1 MAIVNDELKAELR
14 SRFAEALTG
23 DVELRLV
30 VRPGSAASGLLVLP
44 GTVECES
51 CGPLREVAEALADV
65 SEHITLVVAERGE
78 GEAPVLEI
86 ARPGEPARVTFK
98 GFPGGYEFGTLID
111 AIERVSKRESSLS
124 ADTLAALGSLE
135 SDVEL
140 MVFVTP
146 TCPYCPSAASMANR
160 LALASARITATTVE
174 ANEFAELSARFGVRG
189 VPQTVVNQKG
199 VFVGALPEDAFV
211 EQVLRHAAA
220 SPATV

>member
-1 MAIVNDELKAELR
+1 MAIVTEELKTELR
-14 SRFAEALTG
+14 ERFEGSLTG

-30 VRPGSAASGLLVLP
+30 VRPGSSAGSLLIVP
-44 GTVECES
+44 GVAECES
-51 CGPLREVAEALADV
+51 CAPLREVAEALAEV
-65 SEHITLVVAERGE
+65 SPRISVTVTERRDGD
-78 GEAPVLEI
+78 APVLEI
-86 ARPGEPARVTFK
+86 ARPGEPARISFK

-111 AIERVSKRESSLS
+111 GIERVSRNELALS
-124 ADTLAALGSLE
+124 DATLAALAKLE

-160 LALASARITATTVE
+160 LALASPRITATTVE

-199 VFVGALPEDAFV
+199 MFVGALPEGAFV

-220 SPATV
+220 PVA